1 MGWLE
6 LLPLLRRVLP
16 LLDRLAPMLEYLVAG
31 RMGGRAAVEANS
43 ASMAEVSKTHTSL
56 QSTLEAQRLVL
67 LELSAQLGMVRVD
80 ADNARAQ
87 TLQLASKTAD
97 LARTVRNL
105 LVITV
110 SLVLLCLALLLVLVL
125 RHR

>member
-16 LLDRLAPMLEYLVAG
+16 LLDRLAPMLESVVAG

-43 ASMAEVSKTHTSL
+43 ASLAEVSKTHTSL
-56 QSTLEAQRLVL
+56 QSTLEEQRLAL
-67 LELSAQLGMVRVD
+67 MALSSQLAGMRAD
-80 ADNARAQ
+80 ADDARAQ
-87 TLQLASKTAD
+87 ALHLASNTAR
-97 LARTVRNL
+97 LARTVRLL
-105 LVITV
+105 LVVTV
-110 SLVLLCLALLLVLVL
+110 FLVLICLVLLLVLVL